1 MSPRPP
7 ATKLSGRW
15 RLITSLAALAACV
28 ALASGQDERA
38 VAPLVTPPAAPAA
51 PATNV
56 SDWRTLVGGAGPE
69 TVPVREAD
77 GVRWVAVADFA
88 RLLDATKF
96 WRGDLRKLELRAR
109 NHRLLLTVE
118 NPFVVVDDH
127 TVRLDWPVRS
137 ESGELFV
144 PVALVDSLPRD
155 STLARLYYDASRA
168 VVLRVPPVGLV
179 TGPRLVVEGGAT
191 RLAFPVDRADEVVI
205 AGRARA
211 HFRIRFSGFY
221 AGELPQSFPDGSL
234 ARAIRPIATAGGS
247 AFEIEVAPEASGFH
261 LVSDVAG
268 HRVTLS
274 FERGSAVGLEP
285 FAPEGPPGPR
295 NLRVI
300 VLDPGHGG
308 TDPGVTVGGA
318 VEKNLTL
325 ELARL
330 VKAELER
337 RMRTRVVLTR
347 EDDRDLS
354 EDERAERANRAHADL
369 VISLHFDGLPGGRAH
384 GATAYCPPATFGST
398 QRDGEGPG
406 LIALLPWRDVALRH
420 AVAARELS
428 EDLLSALELRALG
441 PSRLR
446 EILPYP
452 LLGVNA
458 PGLLLECA
466 TLTSEIDRRRVLG
479 PHGLSDLAATLAD
492 GIAAYQRNL

>member
-1 MSPRPP
+1 MKP
-7 ATKLSGRW
+7 L
-15 RLITSLAALAACV
+15 RLVTALAAV
-28 ALASGQDERA
+28 AIGFALARGQDERA
-38 VAPLVTPPAAPAA
+38 VAPLVTPPAPPAPLAS
-51 PATNV
+51 NV

-69 TVPVREAD
+69 TVPVLDRE
-77 GVRWVAVADFA
+77 GLPWVAVADFA

-109 NHRLLLTVE
+109 NHRVLLTVE
-118 NPFVVVDDH
+118 DPFVVVDDH
-127 TVRLDWPVRS
+127 TVRLDAPVRS
-137 ESGELFV
+137 ENGELIV
-144 PVALVDSLPRD
+144 PVALADSLPRD
-155 STLARLYYDASRA
+155 STLARLYYDASRH

-179 TGPRLVVEGGAT
+179 TGPRIAVEGGGT
-191 RLAFPVDRADEVVI
+191 RLVFPVDRADEVVI
-205 AGRARA
+205 ASRDRA

-221 AGELPQSFPDGSL
+221 AGELPAGFPDGSL

-247 AFEIEVAPEASGFH
+247 AFEIEVAPEASGFR
-261 LVSDVAG
+261 LVSDVTG
-268 HRVTLS
+268 HRVTLT
-274 FERGSAVGLEP
+274 FERGPAAGLEP
-285 FAPEGPPGPR
+285 FAPEGPAGPR

-308 TDPGVTVGGA
+308 ADTGVTVEGA
-318 VEKNLTL
+318 VEKDLTL
-325 ELARL
+325 QLARIL
-330 VKAELER
+330 KGEIER

-347 EDDRDLS
+347 EDDRELS

-398 QRDGEGPG
+398 QRESEGQG
-406 LIALLPWRDVALRH
+406 MIALLPWRDVALRH

-428 EDLLSALELRALG
+428 EDLLSALELRAQG
-441 PSRLR
+441 PARLR

-466 TLTSEIDRRRVLG
+466 TLTSDVDRRRILE
-479 PHGLSDLAATLAD
+479 PRGLSDLAATLAD
-492 GIAAYQRNL
+492 GISAYQRNL